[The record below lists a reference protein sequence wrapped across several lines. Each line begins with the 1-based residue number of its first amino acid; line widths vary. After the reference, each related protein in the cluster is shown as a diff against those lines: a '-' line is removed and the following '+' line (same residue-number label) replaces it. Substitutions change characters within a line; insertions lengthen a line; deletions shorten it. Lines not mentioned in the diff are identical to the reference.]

1 MQYKIEFKRRSEE
14 EYIKDQGLVID
25 YDEIARKGK
34 MSKEEALISKW
45 YGVYQSRQPGT
56 QMARIVVP
64 GGRITSSQARKI
76 AEVSEKYAGGILS
89 VTTRQALQLH
99 HLKLGVL
106 PDLMRDIA
114 AEGLTTFHGCGDVV
128 RNVTACPLAETCSYQ
143 RINVLP
149 HAVSTAKFLASC
161 RDLDNL
167 PRKLKITF
175 SGCPAGCAQAYMNCI
190 GIVALTRNNNGVPEN
205 GFKIVIGGGMGWKAY
220 VGQELFGFVPEEQ
233 IQDYCRAIALLYKE
247 HGDRY
252 NRATSR
258 LKFVVD
264 RYGIDKCREIVLE
277 NLAREQKVVGS
288 SVAGPVTDVGVP
300 YPPRPLIEQDPAGND
315 GKVTVRIIVPKG
327 ELRAQELSRIAE
339 LSEIYANQ
347 RIYTD
352 NRQNLSLHRV
362 EPGQVPELKQEIHR
376 LGFITEGFFGL
387 TDMVSCVGTAYCP
400 KAVATTRS
408 LFDLLD
414 PVVNEEKY
422 REIRYRGFINI
433 TGCPNSC
440 SPYRIS
446 DIGFRG
452 ARIREQSGSVEG
464 YEILLG
470 GDERDHG
477 RQLGVLKTGD
487 CVTAVRSILDIFVA
501 ESEPAETIR
510 DFVLRKGIGHFR
522 DACLPQGYPYDK
534 APVPIELSVAE
545 GCASQAS
552 DFQTQKISVPCQSG
566 CPVMTDVPGYIE
578 KIAQGKFEEAYQI
591 NLEDNVLPGVLGR
604 ICVRPCQKE
613 CRHNWSDINGTVEI
627 CHLKRSA
634 ADRTTVEITPPA
646 PWFGVTGHTVAV
658 VGGGPAGLAAAR
670 ELRRYGHKVTIYEK
684 EPQLGGMLVDG
695 VPRFRLPLDVIEKEI
710 GLITETGIEVVTG
723 SLVDRERLTE
733 LVREHDAV
741 LLSTGTVKPN
751 TLDIDGLSPE
761 LFSSGLE
768 FLKQYNHASIKELE
782 GDVVIIGGGFTA
794 VDSARSCART
804 ARKLLGQNG
813 AVTIVYRR
821 SEHYMAADLIELE
834 EMEKENIQIMTLLSP
849 VSVTAPAGKLTSVTF
864 RKNYLGKGSTEGKPE
879 IIPVERSDFE
889 IPCSHLIMA
898 IGQKQDWSILPVG
911 VQLAGK
917 GCTSD
922 SRIYTAGDFQNG
934 SLDVIHS
941 IADGKEAAAAID
953 TNLMGSKRLAKQL
966 RVEKAHDNGETGR
979 YRQHDLQD
987 SLPMQHLGLEQRIPW
1002 DPEVE
1007 LGFDDPET
1015 QAHSTRCYLCHYKF
1029 EIDQDICIHC
1039 NWCIDVSP
1047 RNCIHQVSHFDKDE
1061 NGVIVGAHTVES
1073 ADEATFVWIDNK
1085 NCIRCGKC
1093 LRVCPTKA
1101 IRMVK
1106 TKITQRP
1113 SSKGA
1118 IAPDNTTG
1126 GSSQDDPP

>member
-1 MQYKIEFKRRSEE
+1 VQYKIEFARRSEE

-76 AEVSEKYAGGILS
+76 AEVSEKHAGGILS

-99 HLKLGVL
+99 FLKLGAL
-106 PDLMRDIA
+106 PDLMREIA
-114 AEGLTTFHGCGDVV
+114 TEGLTTFHGCGDVV

-149 HAVSTAKFLASC
+149 HAISTAKFLASC

-190 GIVALTRNNNGVPEN
+190 GVVALTRDNHGVPEH

-220 VGQELFGFVPEEQ
+220 VGQELFGFVPEGR

-264 RYGIDKCREIVLE
+264 RCGIEKCREIVLE
-277 NLAREQKVVGS
+277 NLVREQKAVGK
-288 SVAGPVTDVGVP
+288 SVAGPVADIGVP

-315 GKVTVRIIVPKG
+315 GMVTVRIIVPKG
-327 ELRAQELSRIAE
+327 ELKASELYRIAE

-352 NRQNLSLHRV
+352 NRQNLSLHQV
-362 EPGQVPELKQEIHR
+362 EPGQVPELKEEIHR
-376 LGFITEGFFGL
+376 LGFQTEGFFGL

-408 LFDLLD
+408 LFDLLA
-414 PVVNEEKY
+414 PVVNEDKY

-470 GDERDHG
+470 GEERDHG
-477 RQLGVLKTGD
+477 KRLGVLKVSD
-487 CVTAVRSILDIFVA
+487 CVAAVRSILDLFIA

-510 DFVLRKGIGHFR
+510 DFVLRKGIDHLR
-522 DACLPQGYPYDK
+522 NACLPQGYPYDK
-534 APVPIELSVAE
+534 APVPVELSVTE

-552 DFQTQKISVPCQSG
+552 DFHTQKTSVPCQSG
-566 CPVMTDVPGYIE
+566 CPVQTDVPGYIE
-578 KIAQGKFEEAYQI
+578 KIARGKFVEAYQI

-634 ADRTTVEITPPA
+634 ADRITGEIVAPV
-646 PWFGVTGHTVAV
+646 PWFDETGHRVAV

-670 ELRRYGHKVTIYEK
+670 ELRRYGHQVTIYEK

-695 VPRFRLPLDVIEKEI
+695 VPRFRLPLDVIEREI
-710 GLITETGIEVVTG
+710 GLITATGIEVITG
-723 SLVDRERLTE
+723 SPVDRDRLTA
-733 LVREHDAV
+733 LLQEHDAV
-741 LLSTGTVKPN
+741 VLSTGTVKPN
-751 TLDIDGLSPE
+751 TLEIDGLTPAR
-761 LFSSGLE
+761 FSTGLE
-768 FLKQYNHASIKELE
+768 FLKKYNHASIKDLE

-804 ARKLLGQNG
+804 ARKLLGNSG

-821 SEHYMAADLIELE
+821 SEQYMAADLIELE
-834 EMEKENIQIMTLLSP
+834 EMEKENIKVRTLLSP
-849 VSVTAPAGKLTSVTF
+849 VSVQEFDGKLASVTF

-879 IIPVERSDFE
+879 IIPVPGSEFE

-898 IGQKQDWSILPVG
+898 IGQQQDWSIFPEG
-911 VQLAGK
+911 VQLTGK
-917 GCTSD
+917 GRTSD
-922 SRIYTAGDFQNG
+922 ARIFSAGDFQNG

-953 TNLMGSKRLAKQL
+953 TYLMGSKRLAKHL
-966 RVEKAHDNGETGR
+966 RIEKAHDNGETGR

-987 SLPMQHLGLEQRIPW
+987 SLPMQHLELTQRIPS

-1007 LGFDDPET
+1007 LGFDERQT
-1015 QAHSTRCYLCHYKF
+1015 QVHSTRCYLCHYKF

-1073 ADEATFVWIDNK
+1073 VDEATFVWIDNK

-1093 LRVCPTKA
+1093 LRVCPTQA
-1101 IRMVK
+1101 ISMRK
-1106 TKITQRP
+1106 TKIVDCPAT
-1113 SSKGA
+1113 
-1118 IAPDNTTG
+1118 AP
-1126 GSSQDDPP
+1126 